1 MARCVQ
7 GLGRG
12 GAEPTNP
19 DVTWDDQ
26 KRINRFGQLN
36 LKMDELKDQ
45 LKKQKVAARGLV

>member
-1 MARCVQ
+1 MQ